1 MAFDRESIKN
11 LVVCAFKKTTPDPT
25 KYSVS
30 DVKGAASQALHELAS
45 DYNSYRR
52 NKYDIFAIIIENADE
67 IVL

>member
-30 DVKGAASQALHELAS
+30 DVKGAASQALH
-45 DYNSYRR
+45 
-52 NKYDIFAIIIENADE
+52 
-67 IVL
+67 